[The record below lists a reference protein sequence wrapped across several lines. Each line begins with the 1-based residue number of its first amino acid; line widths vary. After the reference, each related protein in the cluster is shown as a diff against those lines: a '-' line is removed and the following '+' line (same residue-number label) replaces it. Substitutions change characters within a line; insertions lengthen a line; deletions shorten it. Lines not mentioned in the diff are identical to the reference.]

1 MKRKTPH
8 QRTGEALIFTLGTPT
23 TSVGGRT
30 TSRCDNVTLQFANY
44 ENIQEIIENIIV
56 FYAIISI
63 SVLKSLRL
71 LHLSAAFGQN
81 GKSVLT
87 SGKKFSKV

>member
-1 MKRKTPH
+1 MH
-8 QRTGEALIFTLGTPT
+8 AE
-23 TSVGGRT
+23 SVGGRT
-30 TSRCDNVTLQFANY
+30 TSDCYTSLLQFANNG
-44 ENIQEIIENIIV
+44 NIQEIIENIFV

-63 SVLKSLRL
+63 PMLKSLRL

-87 SGKKFSKV
+87 SVRKFSKV

>member
-1 MKRKTPH
+1 MH
-8 QRTGEALIFTLGTPT
+8 AE
-23 TSVGGRT
+23 SVGGRT
-30 TSRCDNVTLQFANY
+30 TSSCITDTLQFANNG
-44 ENIQEIIENIIV
+44 NIQEIIENIFV

-63 SVLKSLRL
+63 PMLKSLRL

-87 SGKKFSKV
+87 SVRKFSKV